1 VSIRDVVQPGA
12 LITYTQITG
21 IFLLG
26 LVVYKGGKLTTLDQQ
41 ISTAAVTGDGEAW
54 SLSLPSHGSVEHYT
68 ARVSWRVELH
78 N

>member
-1 VSIRDVVQPGA
+1 MSCSLVLS
-12 LITYTQITG
+12 THTQATV

-26 LVVYKGGKLTTLDQQ
+26 LAVHKGGKLATFDQG